1 MNISQFFQRRS
12 FLLFAISFA
21 IVCTLVASPLS
32 SQTKKKFWIE
42 FVDKGNFERNSS
54 LQKSN
59 LSSLAQS
66 INIDTR
72 AIERRRKVLPPDSL
86 ISVADFPIAEEYI
99 QRIERLSVNIVSSSR
114 WRNAVSAL
122 LDSSE
127 VEAIRAL
134 PFVAKIYPVVRW
146 KYVNKEGQLPFLKT
160 IRTSSTKAQYGLQ
173 YGESLN
179 QVEMIDV
186 PKVHDIWVDGTGVL
200 VGMNDNGFRWRV
212 HEAMKNMKIIREFD
226 FMFRDSLTEN
236 DSKDTPGQ
244 DGHGTLTL
252 STLGGFKEGVL
263 VGPAFNASFE
273 LAKTEVNSSETQI
286 EEDYWQEGVEWHERN
301 GADVVSSSL
310 GYNSFDSGRSYS
322 YSNGDFNGRTAVTS
336 IAAARAARMGVVVVN
351 SMGNE
356 GNILGSI
363 IAPADAD
370 SIISAGA
377 VRSDSGL
384 AGFSSIGPTND
395 GRIKPDVCALGVQV
409 FCATRDDTASYTRAS
424 GTSLSC
430 PLISGV
436 SSLVLSARA
445 ELTPLQVREAIRNT
459 ASQATAPD
467 NRKGWGI
474 VNAWDAVL
482 YYGMVISSNPKI
494 FWNGSENTVAAY
506 VVSKKTNIDPSS
518 VTLYYTQ
525 GTGNY
530 IPVKMNF
537 LRAYSGLTSGSGL
550 YTAVI
555 PKLPLGQTIRY
566 YIAGADT
573 KENRTMPY
581 NAPNNFYT
589 LRIGETNTIGAKE
602 LMPSAFALDQNYP
615 NPVSSMTAF
624 RTQIKYSLPS
634 ELPMKLELYDR
645 LGRRMSV
652 LKEGIDGSNSVQFTA
667 SDLASGVYFYRL
679 IAGGNVATRKLIV
692 LR

>member
-1 MNISQFFQRRS
+1 MCA
-12 FLLFAISFA
+12 LA
-21 IVCTLVASPLS
+21 ASPLS

-42 FVDKGNFERNSS
+42 FVDKGRLERNSS

-59 LSSLAQS
+59 LTSLAQS

-72 AIERRRKVLPPDSL
+72 AIERRRKVLPPDSI
-86 ISVADFPIAEEYI
+86 ISIADFPIAEEYI
-99 QRIERLSVNIVSSSR
+99 RRLERSGVNIVSSSR
-114 WRNAVSAL
+114 WRNAISAI

-127 VEAIRAL
+127 IDAIHAL
-134 PFVAKIYPVVRW
+134 PFVAKIYPVVYW
-146 KYVNKEGQLPFLKT
+146 KYVNKEERLPFLKT
-160 IRTSSTKAQYGLQ
+160 IQTNNASARYGLQ

-179 QVEMIDV
+179 QAEMIDV

-226 FMFRDSLTEN
+226 FMHRDSLTEN
-236 DSKDTPGQ
+236 ESNDTPGQ
-244 DGHGTLTL
+244 DGHGTVTL
-252 STLGGFKEGVL
+252 STLGGFKEGIL

-286 EEDYWQEGVEWHERN
+286 EEDYWQEGIEWHERN

-310 GYNSFDSGRSYS
+310 GYNTFDSGRSYT
-322 YSNGDFNGRTAVTS
+322 YANGDFDGRTAVTS
-336 IAAARAARMGVVVVN
+336 IAAARAARLGVVVVN

-356 GNILGSI
+356 GNNVGSI

-445 ELTPLQVREAIRNT
+445 ELTPLQVREAMRNT

-530 IPVKMNF
+530 IPVKMKF

-555 PKLPLGQTIRY
+555 PKLPLGQPIRY

-573 KENRTMPY
+573 KESRTMPY

-589 LRIGETNTIGAKE
+589 LRIGETNMIGAKE

-615 NPVSSMTAF
+615 NPVSSATAF
-624 RTQIKYSLPS
+624 RTQIEYRLPS
-634 ELPMKLELYDR
+634 EMQMKLELYDR